1 MLSNWTR
8 RFAPVSGVALAAA
21 LATAVPA
28 QAQAQAPKKT
38 TPGAVVA
45 AKVPLSTLAE
55 LPAMSDLQIS
65 PDGTRALVTLGGGD
79 NFRYGVL
86 DLVKGGDPLIFAT
99 AATLKDGGER
109 QLADYRWFDD
119 RYIIFT
125 LQSRENLFGQ
135 RVDLYRVA
143 SYDTQTGTTTPL
155 AWKDATGDASRILN
169 MDRDNK
175 RILLARQI
183 DTGNTERMFKY
194 QVDWV
199 DVATGRVLDTVQ
211 RTNPIVDGW
220 SADGKGV
227 VRLGYGSDGDTG
239 KEVFLYRSKEGETLR
254 TVQSV
259 VDKDFVGA
267 GIRPIVFLEEP
278 DMAIVTSNHEGH
290 TAVYKAN
297 MATMQIVEKL
307 FSVPGYDV
315 SGALPNED
323 RNGILGYAYA
333 TDRPMRK
340 WIDPDL
346 ATIDQF
352 FTEEFG
358 RGNARIVSR
367 NKDKTKLIVAL
378 SQPRQMDTYYLYDT
392 VSGKMRLIGSESTAI
407 KDGLLNP
414 VEAIRYK
421 ASDGLEIEAIV
432 TRPRLRPAN
441 ARLPVVVLTHGGPY
455 GVRDYAT
462 YDQWAQSIAEQ
473 GYVVVQPNY
482 RGSGGYGK
490 EFVKKGRQDGFGT
503 RMQDDLNDVVDHLAA
518 QGVVDPK
525 RACMMGWS
533 YGGYASARAAQRD
546 PARWQCTIAGAGVYD
561 LPKMRDYDVN
571 YLGSFGANY
580 LAKGANTL
588 TDVSPA
594 RNAGGKWSPILI
606 VHGVRDPRV
615 PIEQARTLRDALRG
629 AGKKEGLDFAYL
641 EQPKNG
647 HYGIYFTKQERL
659 EWLGGAAAWLA
670 RYNPAYI
677 PSDPDY
683 ANRPPLDPAAKQM
696 ATQLKIAGL

>member
-1 MLSNWTR
+1 MSFLKLSR
-8 RFAPVSGVALAAA
+8 RWALLSGAAAVAALAAHA
-21 LATAVPA
+21 PAAA
-28 QAQAQAPKKT
+28 QAKT

-45 AKVPLSTLAE
+45 TKVPLGTLAE
-55 LPAMSDLQIS
+55 LPTMSDLEIS

-79 NFRYGVL
+79 NFRYAII
-86 DLVKGGDPLIFAT
+86 DLAKGGDPLIFAT

-119 RYIIFT
+119 RYVIFT

-135 RVDLYRVA
+135 RVDLFRVA

-155 AWKDATGDASRILN
+155 AWKDATADASDILH
-169 MDRDNK
+169 MDRPNK

-183 DTGNTERMFKY
+183 DSGDTERMFKY

-227 VRLGYGSDGDTG
+227 VRLGYGSDGDSG
-239 KEVFLYRSKEGETLR
+239 KEVFLYRSKAGENLR
-254 TVQSV
+254 TVQRV

-267 GIRPIVFLEEP
+267 GIRPIVFLDEP
-278 DMAIVTSNHEGH
+278 DMAIVSSNHEGF
-290 TAVYKAN
+290 TAIYKAN

-315 SGALPNED
+315 AGALPNED
-323 RNGILGYAYA
+323 RNGVLGFAYA
-333 TDRPMRK
+333 TDRGRRK
-340 WIDPDL
+340 WVDPQLAAIDR
-346 ATIDQF
+346 F
-352 FTEEFG
+352 FSEEFG
-358 RGNARIVSR
+358 EANARIVSR
-367 NKDKTKLIVAL
+367 SKDGTKLIVAL
-378 SQPRQMDTYYLYDT
+378 AQPRQMDTYYLYDAPT
-392 VSGKMRLIGSESTAI
+392 GKLRVIGHESAVI

-432 TRPRLRPAN
+432 TRPRLRAAG

-455 GVRDYAT
+455 GVRDYAS

-473 GYVVVQPNY
+473 GYLVVQPNY
-482 RGSGGYGK
+482 RGSGGYGT
-490 EFVKKGRQDGFGT
+490 EFVKKGRSDGFGT

-518 QGVVDPK
+518 KGEVDPQ

-546 PARWQCTIAGAGVYD
+546 AARWRCTIAGAGVYD

-580 LAKGANTL
+580 LAKGASSL
-588 TDVSPA
+588 IDVSPA
-594 RNAGGKWSPILI
+594 RNAGGAWSPILI
-606 VHGVRDPRV
+606 FHGVRDPRV
-615 PIEQARTLRDALRG
+615 PIEQARTLRGALDR
-629 AGKKEGLDFAYL
+629 AGKVEGKDFAYF

-647 HYGIYFTKQERL
+647 HYANYFTKQERL
-659 EWLGGAAAWLA
+659 EWLGGATAWLA
-670 RYNPAYI
+670 RYNPAYV

-683 ANRPPLDPAAKQM
+683 AARPQLDPAARDM
-696 ATQLKIAGL
+696 AARLKISGL